1 MAALFTKEDIQGM
14 VNVIGRIKQFVTRIK
29 MKSRDQA
36 ANRRVKLRTSNTYII
51 RLLLEYRMIRDLL

>member
-14 VNVIGRIKQFVTRIK
+14 VNVIGRIKQFVTRI
-29 MKSRDQA
+29 MKPRDQA